1 MRIACALLAGYYLG
15 RRRKLRTAAV
25 LVAAG
30 LAGKA
35 SGNGGGLLSQGL
47 KTLGSSADLGQLT
60 EQLRGGLLEAGKAA
74 TSRQIDSLSDKLHER
89 AESLR
94 SPGDAEGSEKPS
106 EATGDTASS
115 NGSPQNGAT
124 HEPQN
129 GATHEAQNGAHNG
142 AHDEAQN
149 GAESGAESG
158 DGNQNEAEREP
169 AGPERARRQSRAIRR
184 TSMRR

>member
-35 SGNGGGLLSQGL
+35 SGNSGGLLSQGL
-47 KTLGSSADLGQLT
+47 KTLGSSADLGKLT

-94 SPGDAEGSEKPS
+94 SPGDAEGSEEPS

-115 NGSPQNGAT
+115 NGSPQNGAS

-129 GATHEAQNGAHNG
+129 GA
-142 AHDEAQN
+142 HDGAQN
-149 GAESGAESG
+149 GAESEAESRAESGDESG
-158 DGNQNEAEREP
+158 DGNQDEAEREP
-169 AGPERARRQSRAIRR
+169 AGPERARRQSRAVRR